1 MSDLIKNI
9 KRIAETEELKRLIE
23 QLLNQDGEL
32 AERGT
37 IGKSSYT
44 AYNDSTGAINGK
56 GGEGPQTDPG
66 TSSPTDGNT
75 DDAISENDGLKD
87 KDGDELS
94 DGDIG
99 IGDKMDRITDLE
111 DCSTG
116 EKLEIIT
123 TDNYIPPN
131 IDGLEGYTHQDWVDG
146 EDPREDQWRSGVW
159 YQVAAATKSTSA
171 WGALNNYLPTLD
183 SADPPNAPHSI
194 SSIADYDVDTTPDA
208 SNIVGVVARNTP
220 PVGDPTVN
228 VNITINKTGCTIG
241 VDAWCPTSR
250 PINDFPADGIHQVKF
265 DGARFVT
272 SPYEPLADQHG
283 PWQNS
288 PSKITACTAAGDQI
302 TFQGANDG
310 TLLATVDTGTA
321 SGNTYKINNK
331 GIVTDI
337 FTSSVSHLL
346 PKGT

>member
-44 AYNDSTGAINGK
+44 AYSDSTGAINGK

-123 TDNYIPPN
+123 TDNFIPPN
-131 IDGLEGYTHQDWVDG
+131 LNGLEGYTAEDWEDG
-146 EDPREDQWRSGVW
+146 NDPRNESYDSGQYYSNAVGG
-159 YQVAAATKSTSA
+159 
-171 WGALNNYLPTLD
+171 GAVDSITGYGYAELIVSERDTLFP
-183 SADPPNAPHSI
+183 ADAPHSLDSFSYTSGSP
-194 SSIADYDVDTTPDA
+194 SSITFTVLKANGDVDTT
-208 SNIVGVVARNTP
+208 
-220 PVGDPTVN
+220 
-228 VNITINKTGCTIG
+228 ITLAAQNCPAAGNPGLCSQ
-241 VDAWCPTSR
+241 VPTSQ
-250 PINDFPADGIHQVKF
+250 DWPADNIHQLKW
-265 DGARFVT
+265 DGGRFVT
-272 SPYEPLADQHG
+272 SAYEPLADQHG

-310 TLLATVDTGTA
+310 SLLATVDTGTA